1 MSVLTDEEL
10 IDIFAYRL
18 PNLLERRPELEPQLY
33 HFFLKAFVR
42 KEAIVALEQRVK
54 EFQSETREHFKE
66 VDERFDKVDERLD
79 KTETETEIEK
89 LRSEM
94 SEGFSRLTTQ
104 IDRLGSRWGIRNEA
118 LFRATVTSILEKSF
132 SATVETLDIQGEQF
146 DIIISNGQHILVEI
160 AASVKRNI
168 QERLERKCRIY
179 QDETGAVPN
188 RVILA
193 AAAIHSRLAES
204 LRQSG
209 FEVIEPEDDDTFSDM

>member
-66 VDERFDKVDERLD
+66 VDERFKKVDERFD
-79 KTETETEIEK
+79 KTDAEIEK

-94 SEGFSRLTTQ
+94 SEGFSKLTTQ
-104 IDRLGSRWGIRNEA
+104 IDRLGAS
-118 LFRATVTSILEKSF
+118 
-132 SATVETLDIQGEQF
+132 ET
-146 DIIISNGQHILVEI
+146 
-160 AASVKRNI
+160 
-168 QERLERKCRIY
+168 
-179 QDETGAVPN
+179 
-188 RVILA
+188 
-193 AAAIHSRLAES
+193 
-204 LRQSG
+204 
-209 FEVIEPEDDDTFSDM
+209 

>member
-1 MSVLTDEEL
+1 MSALTDEEL

-18 PNLLERRPELEPQLY
+18 PDLLERRPELEPQLY

-42 KEAIVALEQRVK
+42 KEALAALDQTVK
-54 EFQSETREHFKE
+54 DFQSETREHFKE
-66 VDERFDKVDERLD
+66 VDERFDKTDT
-79 KTETETEIEK
+79 KIEK

-94 SEGFSRLTTQ
+94 SEGFSKLTTQ

-132 SATVETLDIQGEQF
+132 GATVETRDIQGEQF
-146 DIIISNGQHILVEI
+146 DIIVSNGQHILVEI

-179 QDETGAVPN
+179 RDETGVDPN

-193 AAAIHSRLAES
+193 VAAIHSRLAES

-209 FEVIEPEDDDTFSDM
+209 FEVIEPEDDDAFSDM